1 VARRAEELEPA
12 LPSIERPSPATEA
25 PAASAAARREPVRED
40 EPASP
45 YARMGI
51 VEEAPPGFGDLDAVL
66 RRRRQAG

>member
-1 VARRAEELEPA
+1 
-12 LPSIERPSPATEA
+12 
-25 PAASAAARREPVRED
+25 VRED